1 MPTWGEILQ
10 EVNLSAQ
17 QRAPNGPDLD
27 GIRGK
32 YINALHSLTENAV
45 IVYASSWL
53 QWPRGDPA
61 HQVEGR
67 DVHALMEV
75 CHGVRQRSL
84 DFIIHSPGG
93 SAEAAEQM
101 INYLRTR
108 FDYIRAIVPLQAKS
122 AGTMLA
128 LGCDEIII
136 GTYSEL
142 GPIDPQI
149 TYIVGGAPRQA
160 PAHAILRDFSRAKA
174 EVAGNV
180 NLLGAWTPIL
190 ATYAGGLIEYCTQQ
204 IQLSRDIVAG
214 WVERYMLSHSGRGIP
229 RGQRG
234 SAAAAIAEYFCSDES
249 YDRFRTHGRPI
260 RIEELEGLRGFRV
273 RRLNADQAL
282 QDAVLS
288 IYHALDFTFLGP
300 FAKIV
305 ENHISRRVVRPL
317 SGVAFTMGSQPAS
330 PSPPAS
336 P

>member
-1 MPTWGEILQ
+1 
-10 EVNLSAQ
+10 
-17 QRAPNGPDLD
+17 
-27 GIRGK
+27 
-32 YINALHSLTENAV
+32 
-45 IVYASSWL
+45 
-53 QWPRGDPA
+53 
-61 HQVEGR
+61 
-67 DVHALMEV
+67 MEV
-75 CHGVRQRSL
+75 CHGVRERSL
-84 DFIIHSPGG
+84 DLIIHSPGG

-101 INYLRTR
+101 IDYLRTR
-108 FDYIRAIVPLQAKS
+108 FDYIRAIIPLQAKS
-122 AGTMLA
+122 AGTMIA
-128 LGCDEIII
+128 LGCDEVVI

-160 PAHAILRDFSRAKA
+160 PAHAILRDFNRAKS

-214 WVERYMLSHSGRGIP
+214 WLERYMLSHGGRRIP
-229 RGQRG
+229 RGQRTTL
-234 SAAAAIAEYFCSDES
+234 AAEIADYFCSDAS

-260 RIEELEGLRGFRV
+260 RVEELERLRGFRIS
-273 RRLNADQAL
+273 RLDADAAL

-288 IYHALDFTFLGP
+288 IYHALDLTFSAP

-305 ENHISRRVVRPL
+305 ENNIGRRVVRTL
-317 SGVAFTMGSQPAS
+317 SGVVLAVGGPPTPPS
-330 PSPPAS
+330 SPPA